1 MRFLSPILSLLAV
14 LLAISAITYTI
25 ASALPGDTAEIRV
38 GKRDD
43 LTFEARNKLVEAERE
58 RLGLDKPVPVQ
69 FAIWL
74 EKAVQGDFGI
84 QEGGGPVGPAVIER
98 IVPSLELAL
107 LTLVISLPLAAL
119 LAVRSVRH
127 GKRIFSVTVGQL
139 STVGFVMPQFW
150 LGILLVIV
158 LAVLLGWLPAGG
170 YEPFRDAPVEHVRRL
185 IMPLLTL
192 IIPTTAL
199 YFHFMRQSLRES
211 LTTQYI
217 RTARA
222 KGLSE
227 TGVLYRH
234 ALPNAL
240 LPSLTVLGVQFGQLL
255 GGVVV
260 VERIFNWPGI
270 GGLLIYSVERQD
282 FNTLV
287 ACVLAIAAAYVTAS
301 TLIEIAYRFVDPRI
315 RRA

>member
-14 LLAISAITYTI
+14 LVAISAITYAI
-25 ASALPGDTAEIRV
+25 ASALPGDAAEIRV

-43 LTFEARNKLVEAERE
+43 LTFEARNRLVESERE

-107 LTLVISLPLAAL
+107 LALVISLPLAAL
-119 LAVRSVRH
+119 LAVRSVRR
-127 GKRIFSVTVGQL
+127 GKRIFSVIAGQL

-170 YEPFRDAPVEHVRRL
+170 YEPFRDAPLEHVKRL
-185 IMPLLTL
+185 VMPLLTL
-192 IIPTTAL
+192 VIPTTAL

-287 ACVLAIAAAYVTAS
+287 ACVLAIAAAYVVAS
-301 TLIEIAYRFVDPRI
+301 TLIEISYRFVDPRI

>member
-1 MRFLSPILSLLAV
+1 M
-14 LLAISAITYTI
+14 
-25 ASALPGDTAEIRV
+25 
-38 GKRDD
+38 
-43 LTFEARNKLVEAERE
+43 
-58 RLGLDKPVPVQ
+58 
-69 FAIWL
+69 
-74 EKAVQGDFGI
+74 
-84 QEGGGPVGPAVIER
+84 
-98 IVPSLELAL
+98 
-107 LTLVISLPLAAL
+107 
-119 LAVRSVRH
+119 LAVRSVRR
-127 GKRIFSVTVGQL
+127 GKRVFSVVAGQL
-139 STVGFVMPQFW
+139 STIGFVMPQFW

-170 YEPFRDAPVEHVRRL
+170 YEPFREEPVEHVKRL

-192 IIPTTAL
+192 VIPTTAL

-287 ACVLAIAAAYVTAS
+287 ACVLAIAAAYVVAS
-301 TLIEIAYRFVDPRI
+301 TVIEISYRFVDPRI

>member
-14 LLAISAITYTI
+14 LVAISAITYAI

-43 LTFEARNKLVEAERE
+43 LTFEARNALVEAERE
-58 RLGLDKPVPVQ
+58 RLGLDRPLPVQ
-69 FAIWL
+69 FAIWFA
-74 EKAVQGDFGI
+74 KAVQGDFGI
-84 QEGGGPVGPAVIER
+84 QEGGGPVGPAVVER
-98 IVPSLELAL
+98 VVPSLELAL
-107 LTLVISLPLAAL
+107 LTLLISLPLAAL
-119 LAVRSVRH
+119 LAVRSVRR
-127 GKRIFSVTVGQL
+127 GKRIFSATVGQL
-139 STVGFVMPQFW
+139 STVGFVVPQFW

-170 YEPFRDAPVEHVRRL
+170 YEPLREAPAEHVKRL
-185 IMPLLTL
+185 VMPLLTL

>member
-14 LLAISAITYTI
+14 LVAISAITYAI

-43 LTFEARNKLVEAERE
+43 LTFEARNRLVEAERE
-58 RLGLDKPVPVQ
+58 RLGLDKPLPVQ

-119 LAVRSVRH
+119 LAVRSVRR
-127 GKRIFSVTVGQL
+127 GKRIFSVVAGQL

-170 YEPFRDAPVEHVRRL
+170 YEPFREAPVEHAKRL
-185 IMPLLTL
+185 VMPLLTL

-287 ACVLAIAAAYVTAS
+287 ACVLAIAAAYVIAS
-301 TLIEIAYRFVDPRI
+301 TLIEISYRFVDPRI

>member
-14 LLAISAITYTI
+14 LVAISAITYAI

-43 LTFEARNKLVEAERE
+43 LTFEARNKLVDAERK
-58 RLGLDKPVPVQ
+58 RLGLDQPLPVQ
-69 FAIWL
+69 FGIWL
-74 EKAVQGDFGI
+74 EKAVQGDFGT
-84 QEGGGPVGPAVIER
+84 QEGGGPVGPAVVER

-107 LTLVISLPLAAL
+107 LALGISLPLAAL
-119 LAVRSVRH
+119 LAVRSVRR
-127 GKRIFSVTVGQL
+127 GKRIFSVAVGQL
-139 STVGFVMPQFW
+139 STIGFVMPQFW

-158 LAVLLGWLPAGG
+158 LAVVLGWLPAGG
-170 YEPFRDAPVEHVRRL
+170 YESFGAQPVEHLRRL

>member
-14 LLAISAITYTI
+14 LVAISAITYAI
-25 ASALPGDTAEIRV
+25 ASALPGDAAEIRV

-43 LTFEARNKLVEAERE
+43 LTFEARNRLVESERE

-107 LTLVISLPLAAL
+107 LALVISLPLAAL
-119 LAVRSVRH
+119 LAVRSVRR
-127 GKRIFSVTVGQL
+127 GKRIFSVIAGQL

-170 YEPFRDAPVEHVRRL
+170 YEPFRDAPLEHVKRL
-185 IMPLLTL
+185 VMPLLTL
-192 IIPTTAL
+192 VIPTTAL

-287 ACVLAIAAAYVTAS
+287 ACVLAIAAAYVVAS
-301 TLIEIAYRFVDPRI
+301 TLIEMSYRFVDPRI

>member
-14 LLAISAITYTI
+14 LVAISAITYAI
-25 ASALPGDTAEIRV
+25 ASALPGDAAEIRV

-43 LTFEARNKLVEAERE
+43 LTFEARNELVEAERE

-74 EKAVQGDFGI
+74 GKAVQGDFGI

-119 LAVRSVRH
+119 LAVRSVRR
-127 GKRIFSVTVGQL
+127 GKRIFSVIAGQL

-170 YEPFRDAPVEHVRRL
+170 YEPFRDAPVEHVKRL
-185 IMPLLTL
+185 LMPLLTL

-287 ACVLAIAAAYVTAS
+287 ACVLAIAAAYVVAS
-301 TLIEIAYRFVDPRI
+301 TLIEISYRFVDPRI

>member
-14 LLAISAITYTI
+14 LVAISAITYAI
-25 ASALPGDTAEIRV
+25 ASALPGDAAEIRV

-43 LTFEARNKLVEAERE
+43 LTFEARNRLVEAERE

-69 FAIWL
+69 FTIWL
-74 EKAVQGDFGI
+74 GKAVQGDFGI

-107 LTLVISLPLAAL
+107 LTLLISLPLAAL
-119 LAVRSVRH
+119 LAVRSVRR
-127 GKRIFSVTVGQL
+127 GKRIFSVVAGQL

-170 YEPFRDAPVEHVRRL
+170 YEAFRDAPVEHAKRL
-185 IMPLLTL
+185 VMPLLTL

>member
-14 LLAISAITYTI
+14 LVAISAITYAI

-43 LTFEARNKLVEAERE
+43 LTFEARNELVEAERE
-58 RLGLDKPVPVQ
+58 RLGLDQPLPVQ
-69 FAIWL
+69 FVIWL

-98 IVPSLELAL
+98 IIPSLELAL

-119 LAVRSVRH
+119 LAVRSVRR
-127 GKRIFSVTVGQL
+127 GKRVFSVVAGQL

-170 YEPFRDAPVEHVRRL
+170 YEPFREAPVEHVKRL

-192 IIPTTAL
+192 VIPTTAL

-227 TGVLYRH
+227 TAVLYRH

-287 ACVLAIAAAYVTAS
+287 ACVLAIAAAYVVAS
-301 TLIEIAYRFVDPRI
+301 TVIEISYRFVDPRI

>member
-14 LLAISAITYTI
+14 LVAISAITYAI

-43 LTFEARNKLVEAERE
+43 LTFEARNKLVEAERQ
-58 RLGLDKPVPVQ
+58 RLGLDRPLPVQ

-84 QEGGGPVGPAVIER
+84 QEGGGPVGPAVVER
-98 IVPSLELAL
+98 VVPSLELAL

-119 LAVRSVRH
+119 LAVRSVRR

-170 YEPFRDAPVEHVRRL
+170 YEPLREAPVEHVKRL
-185 IMPLLTL
+185 VMPLLTL

-227 TGVLYRH
+227 TQVLYRH

>member
-1 MRFLSPILSLLAV
+1 MRFLSPLLSMIAV
-14 LLAISAITYTI
+14 LVAISAITYAI
-25 ASALPGDTAEIRV
+25 ASALPGDPAEIRV

-43 LTFEARNKLVEAERE
+43 LTFEAREALVEAERE

-74 EKAVQGDFGI
+74 GKAVRGDFGQ
-84 QEGGGPVGPAVIER
+84 QEGGGDVGPAVVER
-98 IVPSLELAL
+98 IVPSLELAI
-107 LTLVISLPLAAL
+107 LTLLVSLPLAAL
-119 LAVRSVRH
+119 IAVRSVRR
-127 GKRIFSVTVGQL
+127 GKKLFSITAGQL
-139 STVGFVMPQFW
+139 ATVGFVVPQFW
-150 LGILLVIV
+150 LGILIV
-158 LAVLLGWLPAGG
+158 LLFAVFLGWLPAGG
-170 YEPFRDAPVEHVRRL
+170 YESFRDAPLPHAQRL

-192 IIPTTAL
+192 VIPTTAL
-199 YFHFMRQSLRES
+199 YFHFVRQSLNEA
-211 LTTQYI
+211 LGTQYI

-222 KGLSE
+222 KGMSE
-227 TGVLYRH
+227 TRVLYRH

-287 ACVLAIAAAYVTAS
+287 ACVLSIAAAYVVAS
-301 TLIEIAYRFVDPRI
+301 TSIELAYRFVDPRI

>member
-14 LLAISAITYTI
+14 LVAISAITYAI

-58 RLGLDKPVPVQ
+58 RLGLDQPLPVQ

-74 EKAVQGDFGI
+74 GKAVQGDFGI

-119 LAVRSVRH
+119 LAVRSVRQ
-127 GKRIFSVTVGQL
+127 GKRIFSVAVGQL

-158 LAVLLGWLPAGG
+158 MAVLLGWLPAGG
-170 YEPFRDAPVEHVRRL
+170 YEPFRDAPVEHVKRL
-185 IMPLLTL
+185 VMPLLTL

-199 YFHFMRQSLRES
+199 YFHFMRQSLREA

-240 LPSLTVLGVQFGQLL
+240 VPSLTVLGVQFGQLL

>member
-14 LLAISAITYTI
+14 LVAISAITYAI

-43 LTFEARNKLVEAERE
+43 LTFEARNKLVEAERQ
-58 RLGLDKPVPVQ
+58 RLGLDKPLPVQ
-69 FAIWL
+69 FGIWL

-84 QEGGGPVGPAVIER
+84 QEGGGPVGPAVVER

-107 LTLVISLPLAAL
+107 LTLAISLPLAAL
-119 LAVRSVRH
+119 LAVRSVRR
-127 GKRIFSVTVGQL
+127 GKRVFSATVGQL

-158 LAVLLGWLPAGG
+158 LAVVLGWLPAGG
-170 YEPFRDAPVEHVRRL
+170 YESFREEPVEHVKRL

-192 IIPTTAL
+192 TIPTTAL

-301 TLIEIAYRFVDPRI
+301 TLIEITYRFVDPRI

>member
-1 MRFLSPILSLLAV
+1 
-14 LLAISAITYTI
+14 
-25 ASALPGDTAEIRV
+25 
-38 GKRDD
+38 
-43 LTFEARNKLVEAERE
+43 
-58 RLGLDKPVPVQ
+58 
-69 FAIWL
+69 
-74 EKAVQGDFGI
+74 
-84 QEGGGPVGPAVIER
+84 
-98 IVPSLELAL
+98 
-107 LTLVISLPLAAL
+107 
-119 LAVRSVRH
+119 
-127 GKRIFSVTVGQL
+127 
-139 STVGFVMPQFW
+139 
-150 LGILLVIV
+150 
-158 LAVLLGWLPAGG
+158 
-170 YEPFRDAPVEHVRRL
+170 
-185 IMPLLTL
+185 MPLLTL

-301 TLIEIAYRFVDPRI
+301 TLIEISYRFVDPRI
-315 RRA
+315 RRS

>member
-14 LLAISAITYTI
+14 LVAISAITYAI
-25 ASALPGDTAEIRV
+25 ASALPGDSAEIRV

-43 LTFEARNKLVEAERE
+43 LTFEARTKLVEAERK

-119 LAVRSVRH
+119 LAVRSVRQ
-127 GKRIFSVTVGQL
+127 GKRIFSVMAGQL

-158 LAVLLGWLPAGG
+158 LAVVLGWLPAGG
-170 YEPFRDAPVEHVRRL
+170 YEPFRQAPVEHVRRL

-227 TGVLYRH
+227 TAVLYRH

-240 LPSLTVLGVQFGQLL
+240 VPSLTVLGVQFGQLL

-287 ACVLAIAAAYVTAS
+287 ACVLAIAAAYVVAS
-301 TLIEIAYRFVDPRI
+301 TVIEISYRFVDPRI

>member
-1 MRFLSPILSLLAV
+1 MRFLSPLLSLLGV
-14 LLAISAITYTI
+14 LLAIAAITYAI
-25 ASALPGDTAEIRV
+25 ASALPGDAAEIRV

-43 LTFEARNKLVEAERE
+43 LTFEARNALVAAERE

-119 LAVRSVRH
+119 LAVRSVRR
-127 GKRIFSVTVGQL
+127 GKRVFSVFAGQL
-139 STVGFVMPQFW
+139 STIGFVMPQFW

-170 YEPFRDAPVEHVRRL
+170 YEPFREAPVEHVKRL
-185 IMPLLTL
+185 VMPLLTL
-192 IIPTTAL
+192 VIPTTAL

-287 ACVLAIAAAYVTAS
+287 ACVLAIATAYVVAS
-301 TLIEIAYRFVDPRI
+301 TVIEISYRFVDPRI

>member
-1 MRFLSPILSLLAV
+1 
-14 LLAISAITYTI
+14 
-25 ASALPGDTAEIRV
+25 LPGDAAEIRT

-43 LTFEARNKLVEAERE
+43 LTFEERAVLVNAERK

-69 FAIWL
+69 FVIWL
-74 EKAVQGDFGI
+74 EKAAQGDFGT
-84 QEGGGPVGPAVIER
+84 QEGGGPVGPAVVER
-98 IVPSLELAL
+98 IIPSLELAL

-119 LAVRSVRH
+119 LAVRSVRR
-127 GKRIFSVTVGQL
+127 GKRVFSAVTGQL
-139 STVGFVMPQFW
+139 STVGFVVPQFW
-150 LGILLVIV
+150 LGILLVI
-158 LAVLLGWLPAGG
+158 LFAVQLGWLPAGG
-170 YEPFRDAPVEHVRRL
+170 YEPFRELPVEHVKRL
-185 IMPLLTL
+185 IMPLITL
-192 IIPTTAL
+192 VIPTAAL
-199 YFHFMRQSLRES
+199 FFHFMRQSLRES
-211 LTTQYI
+211 LQTQYI

-227 TGVLYRH
+227 SAVLYRH
-234 ALPNAL
+234 ALPNGL

-282 FNTLV
+282 FNTLI
-287 ACVLAIAAAYVTAS
+287 ACVMAIAAAYVVMS
-301 TLIEIAYRFVDPRI
+301 TLIEIAYRVVDPRI

>member
-14 LLAISAITYTI
+14 LVAISAITYAI

-58 RLGLDKPVPVQ
+58 RLGLDQPLPVQ

-98 IVPSLELAL
+98 IIPSLELAL

-119 LAVRSVRH
+119 LALRSVRR
-127 GKRIFSVTVGQL
+127 GKRVFSVVAGQL

-170 YEPFRDAPVEHVRRL
+170 YEPFREAPVEHVKRL

-192 IIPTTAL
+192 VIPTTAL

-282 FNTLV
+282 FNTLI
-287 ACVLAIAAAYVTAS
+287 ACVLAIAAAYVIAS
-301 TLIEIAYRFVDPRI
+301 TLIEISYRFVDPRI